1 METTRISGFR
11 NLYDKEPMEMT
22 VARFVEWIRTNGEV
36 KRLTEDFRR
45 LTAEGRT
52 EEAARVKRQLP
63 AVTMAGVFEGGRQEK
78 DLKRLTGLMM
88 FDWDHVGAARTQLLE
103 RLRMTDCVMLAWTSV
118 SGEGVK
124 AVIRVDVTSTE
135 EYLRAYRVVG
145 RWMEQRTG
153 CQVDEACRNVGRLC
167 SAAHD
172 EELYV
177 NYGARMMAWRG
188 LETDEDRREAARRL
202 QQDTDGT
209 DGTPQ
214 GEGSGILR
222 GMLDFFLEQNGF
234 AKGHRHELLLKLGRM
249 ARCKNLSAQELNEL
263 TELAV
268 ERLADASLDAAE
280 IRSSL
285 RAGYQYISRKTPPTP
300 VREKALNAQRS
311 PLGAQS
317 REDDSDLELDLS
329 ENNER
334 LRAMLPY
341 FDDAIFDTLPRLLK
355 EGVKV
360 AQDRRERD
368 MVLLSMLVHLS
379 ACLPDVHFRYDR
391 HDMRPHFYLAVV
403 APAGTGKGIV
413 TQVSY
418 LSHPLHDRYVAQGEE
433 EQAAYEARLQQWNED
448 FSERMRKGKKGEKA
462 EPRPKEP
469 ERVYFLI
476 SPNTSK
482 SMLYRQLA
490 ANKGVSGILHT
501 SEIDALAAAI
511 GQDYGRQDDVLRA
524 CFHHE
529 PISSSFKQD
538 GKPVFIHYPMLAICM
553 TGTPMQLVSLVHN
566 TEDGLFSRFVFY
578 QVQPQYVWRP
588 ANGAEDTPDL
598 RKYFTELGKEVL
610 HMHEMMKGRR
620 TDVILTP
627 EQWRRHTAFFDRKL
641 QEVVAEG
648 GERMASSVMRMGLIT
663 VRMAAVMT
671 ALRKAEDEL
680 WAMDDRYCQDED
692 LDAALAMAAV
702 LLEHA
707 LLLSSSLPA
716 HEERVKPLKMFAR
729 LKPVVEAMGPTFTY
743 VELAAEAERQG
754 LPESTMRRLLRR
766 AVERGLLKHEGK
778 VYKRL

>member
-1 METTRISGFR
+1 M
-11 NLYDKEPMEMT
+11 YDKEPMEMT
-22 VARFVEWIRTNGEV
+22 VARFVEWTRTNGEV
-36 KRLTEDFRR
+36 KRLTDEYRR
-45 LTAEGRT
+45 LTTEGRE
-52 EEAARVKRQLP
+52 EEAARVKRALP
-63 AVTMAGVFEGGRQEK
+63 AATMAGVFEGGRQEK
-78 DLKRLTGLMM
+78 DLKQLTGLMM
-88 FDWDHVGAARTQLLE
+88 FDWDDVGPARTQLLE

-118 SGEGVK
+118 SGQGVK

-135 EYLRAYRVVG
+135 EYLRAYRVIG

-153 CQVDEACRNVGRLC
+153 CRVDEACRNVGRLC

-202 QQDTDGT
+202 QQEAETADGNL
-209 DGTPQ
+209 PN
-214 GEGSGILR
+214 EGGGMLQ
-222 GMLDFFLEQNGF
+222 GMLDYFVQQNGF
-234 AKGHRHELLLKLGRM
+234 EKGHRHELLLKLGRT

-268 ERLADASLDAAE
+268 KQLADASLAAAE

-285 RAGYQYISRKTPPTP
+285 RAGYQYISRKTPPP
-300 VREKALNAQRS
+300 VQVPEALNAQRS
-311 PLGAQS
+311 PSSAPS
-317 REDDSDLELDLS
+317 RGDDRDLELDLS

-334 LRAMLPY
+334 LRAALPY
-341 FDDAIFDTLPRLLK
+341 VDDAVFDTLPRLLQQ
-355 EGVKV
+355 GVKV

-413 TQVSY
+413 SQVSY
-418 LSHPLHDRYVAQGEE
+418 LSHPLHDRYVALGEE

-462 EPRPKEP
+462 EPKPKEP

-490 ANKGVSGILHT
+490 ANRGMGGILHT
-501 SEIDALAAAI
+501 SEIDALASAI
-511 GQDYGRQDDVLRA
+511 GQDYGRQD
-524 CFHHE
+524 
-529 PISSSFKQD
+529 
-538 GKPVFIHYPMLAICM
+538 GKPIFVHYPMLSICM

-566 TEDGLFSRFVFY
+566 TEDGLFSRFAFY

-588 ANGAEDTPDL
+588 ANGGEDVPDL
-598 RKYFTELGKEVL
+598 RHYFTELGKEVL

-620 TDVILTP
+620 TDVRLTP
-627 EQWRRHTAFFDRKL
+627 EQWQRHTDFFGRKL
-641 QEVVAEG
+641 QEVVTEG
-648 GERMASSVMRMGLIT
+648 GEHIASSVLRMGLIAI
-663 VRMAAVMT
+663 RMAAVMT

-680 WAMDDRYCQDED
+680 WAMDDRYCTDED
-692 LDAALAMAAV
+692 LDAALAVSAV
-702 LLEHA
+702 LLEHT
-707 LLLSSSLPA
+707 LLLSSSLPG
-716 HEERVKPLKMFAR
+716 HEERVRPLKSFAR
-729 LKPVVEAMGPTFTY
+729 LRPVLEAMGTMFTY
-743 VELAAEAERQG
+743 SELAAEAERQG
-754 LPESTMRRLLRR
+754 LPESTMRRLLKR
-766 AVERGLLKHEGK
+766 AVERGLLGRDGK
-778 VYKRL
+778 GYNRF

>member
-1 METTRISGFR
+1 METTMISGFR

-22 VARFVEWIRTNGEV
+22 VARFVEWTRTNGEV
-36 KRLTEDFRR
+36 KRLTDEYRR
-45 LTAEGRT
+45 LMTEGRE
-52 EEAARVKRQLP
+52 EEAARVKRTLP
-63 AVTMAGVFEGGRQEK
+63 AATMAGVFEGGRQEK

-88 FDWDHVGAARTQLLE
+88 FDWDDVGPARTQLLE
-103 RLRMTDCVMLAWTSV
+103 RLRMTDCVVLAWTSI
-118 SGEGVK
+118 SGQGVK
-124 AVIRVDVTSTE
+124 AVIRVDVTNTE

-153 CQVDEACRNVGRLC
+153 CRVDEACRNVGRLC

-188 LETDEDRREAARRL
+188 LETDEDRREAARTR
-202 QQDTDGT
+202 QPEADESDAS
-209 DGTPQ
+209 PQ
-214 GEGSGILR
+214 GEGSG
-222 GMLDFFLEQNGF
+222 MLQGLLDYFVQQNGF
-234 AKGHRHELLLKLGRM
+234 EKGHRHELLLKLGRT
-249 ARCKNLSAQELNEL
+249 ARCKNLSAKELEEL
-263 TELAV
+263 AELAV
-268 ERLADASLDAAE
+268 KQLADASLDTGE

-285 RAGYQYISRKTPPTP
+285 RAGYQYISRKTPPPAAEP
-300 VREKALNAQRS
+300 VAPKAQRS
-311 PLGAQS
+311 PSGAPTGG
-317 REDDSDLELDLS
+317 DDRDVELDLS

-334 LRAMLPY
+334 LRAALPH
-341 FDDAIFDTLPRLLK
+341 FDDAIFDTLPRLLQQ
-355 EGVKV
+355 GVKV

-448 FSERMRKGKKGEKA
+448 FSERMRKGRKGEKA

-490 ANKGVSGILHT
+490 ANGGVSGILHT

-538 GKPVFIHYPMLAICM
+538 GKPIFIHYPMLSICM

-588 ANGAEDTPDL
+588 ANGGEDTPDL
-598 RKYFTELGKEVL
+598 RRYFTELGKDVL
-610 HMHEMMKGRR
+610 HMHEMMKRRR
-620 TDVILTP
+620 TDVRLTP
-627 EQWRRHTAFFDRKL
+627 EQWRRHSDFFDRKL

-648 GERMASSVMRMGLIT
+648 GERMASSVLRMGLIAI
-663 VRMAAVMT
+663 RMTAVMT

-680 WAMDDRYCQDED
+680 WAMDDRYCLDED
-692 LDAALAMAAV
+692 LDAALAMSAV

-707 LLLSSSLPA
+707 LLLSSSLPG
-716 HEERVKPLKMFAR
+716 HEEKVKPLKAFAR
-729 LKPVVEAMGPTFTY
+729 LRPVVESMASTFTY
-743 VELAAEAERQG
+743 SELAAEAERQG
-754 LPESTMRRLLRR
+754 LPESTMRRLLKR
-766 AVERGLLKHEGK
+766 AVDRGLLGRDGK
-778 VYKRL
+778 RYRRL

>member
-1 METTRISGFR
+1 
-11 NLYDKEPMEMT
+11 MEMT
-22 VARFVEWIRTNGEV
+22 VARFVDWIRANGEV

-45 LTAEGRT
+45 LTAEGRA
-52 EEAARVKRQLP
+52 EEAARVKRALP
-63 AVTMAGVFEGGRQEK
+63 AATLAGVFEGGRQEK

-88 FDWDHVGAARTQLLE
+88 FDWDHVGPARTQLLE
-103 RLRMTDCVMLAWTSV
+103 RLRMTDCVELAWTSV

-135 EYLRAYRVVG
+135 EYLRAYRVIG

-153 CQVDEACRNVGRLC
+153 CRVDEACRNVGRLC

-172 EELYV
+172 PELYV

-202 QQDTDGT
+202 RQEADNA
-209 DGTPQ
+209 DGTPR
-214 GEGSGILR
+214 GEGSGMIR
-222 GMLDFFLEQNGF
+222 GLLDSFLERHGF

-249 ARCKNLSAQELNEL
+249 ARCKNLSPQELGEL

-268 ERLADASLDAAE
+268 ERLADASLDAGE
-280 IRSSL
+280 IRGSL
-285 RAGYQYISRKTPPTP
+285 RAGYQYISRKTPPP
-300 VREKALNAQRS
+300 AAEKTAFKAQRS
-311 PLGAQS
+311 PSGAPS
-317 REDDSDLELDLS
+317 GGDDRDLELDLS

-334 LRAMLPY
+334 LRAALPY

-379 ACLPDVHFRYDR
+379 ASLPDVHFRYDR

-418 LSHPLHDRYVAQGEE
+418 LSHSLHDFYVARGEE
-433 EQAAYEARLQQWNED
+433 EQAAYEAQLQQWNED

-462 EPRPKEP
+462 EPKPKEP

-501 SEIDALAAAI
+501 SEIDALATAI

-566 TEDGLFSRFVFY
+566 TEDGLFSRIVFY

-588 ANGAEDTPDL
+588 ANGAEDVSDL
-598 RKYFTELGKEVL
+598 RKYFTELGKEVM

-620 TDVILTP
+620 TDVRLTP
-627 EQWRRHTAFFDRKL
+627 EQWRRHTDFFSRKL

-648 GERMASSVMRMGLIT
+648 GERMASSVMRMGLIA

-671 ALRKAEDEL
+671 ALRKGEDEL
-680 WAMDDRYCQDED
+680 WAMCDRYCLDED
-692 LDAALAMAAV
+692 LDAALAVSAV

-707 LLLSSSLPA
+707 LLLSSSLPG
-716 HEERVKPLKMFAR
+716 HEERVRPLKSFAR
-729 LKPVVEAMGPTFTY
+729 LKPVLEAMGPAFTY
-743 VELAAEAERQG
+743 SELAAEAERQG
-754 LPESTMRRLLRR
+754 LPESTMRRLLKR
-766 AVERGLLKHEGK
+766 AVERGLLKHVE
-778 VYKRL
+778 KRYERL